1 MTSASGRHVRLGTV
15 STNNQAIKLRVS
27 LLDEMMYEMKHDVS
41 LFLYH
46 AMIKPLFILLF
57 LSLILLN

>member
-15 STNNQAIKLRVS
+15 STNNQSIKLRVS
-27 LLDEMMYEMKHDVS
+27 LLDKMTYEMKRDVP

-46 AMIKPLFILLF
+46 AMIKPLFILLS
-57 LSLILLN
+57 LPLILLN